1 MKKLSSQYVFGII
14 LLVVGILLIIRNI
27 GLYDSGELL
36 RYIPSLFVILGI
48 YSLIKSGFKN
58 ISGPITMIIIFGII
72 QLLVLGIINWS
83 VIGNWWP
90 LIIILIGAG
99 IIFNH
104 YRQPSTQIDSRDKI
118 DVMAMLGGVDNNIK
132 SNDFK
137 GGEITVLM
145 GGVELDLRDSKIGD
159 QPAVIN
165 ATVIMGGV
173 DLKVPSDWDIDIK
186 MIPILGGVDD
196 ERRRS
201 SDENQKD
208 KPDLV
213 LNGFVA
219 LGGLSIKD

>member
-1 MKKLSSQYVFGII
+1 
-14 LLVVGILLIIRNI
+14 
-27 GLYDSGELL
+27 
-36 RYIPSLFVILGI
+36 VILGI

-72 QLLVLGIINWS
+72 QLLVLGILSWS

-104 YRQPSTQIDSRDKI
+104 YRQPSTNIDSRDKI

-173 DLKVPSDWDIDIK
+173 DLKVPADWNIDIK